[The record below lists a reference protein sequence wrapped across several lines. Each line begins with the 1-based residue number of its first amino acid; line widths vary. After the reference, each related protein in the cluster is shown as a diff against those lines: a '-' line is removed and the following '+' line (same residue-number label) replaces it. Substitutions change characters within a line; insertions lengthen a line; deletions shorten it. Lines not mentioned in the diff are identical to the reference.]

1 MNWQITNVVGECKK
15 INDTFKKIINLL
27 LSASIMGI
35 LTYGCSSSAYIRLK
49 ISHEPFYNIIEN
61 KREGNILVIQ
71 FVDKR
76 PNKYIAAFVYK
87 TVGVKADIFYVTE
100 EGVKLEALLTNYFV
114 ETLKEVGYNVVFKEQ
129 LSGDI
134 LSQNKYDAIILG
146 RIEEFRFGF
155 RNKVDASSEIVTRIR
170 IKIQVLYPEGEEVI
184 YGAKATRFK
193 ILWEKDFT
201 KEKRGII
208 YYHPLT
214 KNSVKGIER
223 EFRIALND
231 ILYQALKDF
240 ASEEFYKAIKKSKK

>member
-15 INDTFKKIINLL
+15 INDPFKKIINLL

-35 LTYGCSSSAYIRLK
+35 LTYGCSYSAYIRLK

-76 PNKYIAAFVYK
+76 PNEYIAAFEYMF
-87 TVGVKADIFYVTE
+87 ADIFFVTE
-100 EGVKLEALLTNYFV
+100 EGVKLEALLTSYFV

-129 LSGDI
+129 LSGDT
-134 LSQNKYDAIILG
+134 LSQSTYDAIVYG
-146 RIEEFRFGF
+146 EIEEFSFHRLPPT
-155 RNKVDASSEIVTRIR
+155 VDSSSKIVTRIR
-170 IKIQVLYPEGEEVI
+170 IKI
-184 YGAKATRFK
+184 KALDPNGQNV
-193 ILWEKDFT
+193 LWEKDFT
-201 KEKRGII
+201 KEKYGII
-208 YYHPLT
+208 PYHLRD
-214 KNSVKGIER
+214 KDSVKVIER

-231 ILYQALKDF
+231 MLYQALRDF